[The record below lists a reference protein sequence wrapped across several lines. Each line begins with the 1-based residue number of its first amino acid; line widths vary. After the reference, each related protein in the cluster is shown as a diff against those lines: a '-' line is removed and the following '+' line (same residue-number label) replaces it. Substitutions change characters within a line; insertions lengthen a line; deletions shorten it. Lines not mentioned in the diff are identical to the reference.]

1 MPIANQ
7 HSYGLSGDPIQKA
20 VIVQQEKQREEKV
33 ERGGTR
39 LKPEQAIQLT
49 AKVLCNSI
57 HNSSSSTPTY
67 TQNRSGFTS
76 PRPGAQFDSSYSI
89 GLVTVILVLFP
100 WSFFR
105 VWLKAGNALCTGNV
119 NRYLGIVTLENDDLM
134 RSQKKSLKY
143 ETEFYC

>member
-89 GLVTVILVLFP
+89 GLVTVILVFISMVFLSGVAKGRECSVH
-100 WSFFR
+100 WKCKSVSWHCYFR
-105 VWLKAGNALCTGNV
+105 K
-119 NRYLGIVTLENDDLM
+119 
-134 RSQKKSLKY
+134 
-143 ETEFYC
+143 